1 METGL
6 RLLMRDGAL
15 ELRFRPRLNPQQYA
29 ELAQLIERPSTKLE
43 LCAALE
49 EWGKK
54 QGLEVMCDDAI

>member
-1 METGL
+1 
-6 RLLMRDGAL
+6 MRDGAL
-15 ELRFRPRLNPQQYA
+15 EARFRPHLNPQQYA
-29 ELAQLIERPSTKLE
+29 ELAQLIERPATKME